1 MLHVRPL
8 IHLESDESY
17 NLRSP
22 LWCNLL
28 HFSLISC
35 VFFYYQVLL
44 NIMFNKN
51 RRITVAQKVLTTVLR
66 ALIFLFSNLLLA
78 HFFGHKHYYVK
89 LAIWRSSFQ

>member
-8 IHLESDESY
+8 IHLEFDESY

-22 LWCNLL
+22 VWCNIL
-28 HFSLISC
+28 HFSLISSI
-35 VFFYYQVLL
+35 FYYQVLL
-44 NIMFNKN
+44 KVMFNKN
-51 RRITVAQKVLTTVLR
+51 RRITAGQKVSTTVLR

-78 HFFGHKHYYVK
+78 HFFGHKQHYVK